1 MHSYKP
7 PPSPRCLLDT
17 PCAIQPLTIGQSRR
31 PTIER
36 DTNPTCRSA
45 LPHEPEPDRDSLFKH
60 YLGCIEFHQRQHF
73 LDEGNAFWRRQVE
86 DEFVNIRAAHHVTGD
101 REILAEAKAR
111 VKRTIDALA
120 VSIEAQYKRTLVLR
134 RALSQQDRPGSRD
147 TTRAAVQPSVLASP
161 GTRGP
166 ELASL
171 VGLVDQSRKAW
182 RASREYATGIQ
193 KVREWRKAHQLPVN
207 LSDPRDE
214 NTELDEPGRDQVQKI
229 VAALRG
235 LQSVR
240 EGILDYDLERDVN
253 AYLIQFT
260 REQSSGSNPSQS
272 QQHGGHGLPDPKK
285 RQLPATPF
293 EESLTDVRFKGK
305 FPDQR
310 ISMNLLL
317 RSAHSNAPDYDRD
330 ILSNDSCQEDLSR
343 DRNILSKHNCDEKD
357 PTRMRYLHIPANN
370 MEARDPYQPPNR
382 CPTCS

>member
-1 MHSYKP
+1 MPAYKP
-7 PPSPRCLLDT
+7 PPSPRRLLDT

-86 DEFVNIRAAHHVTGD
+86 DEFVNIRAAHRVTGD
-101 REILAEAKAR
+101 GEILAEAKAR

-134 RALSQQDRPGSRD
+134 RALSRQDRSDHRD
-147 TTRAAVQPSVLASP
+147 AARANVQPPVLASP
-161 GTRGP
+161 GTRDP
-166 ELASL
+166 EPASL

-193 KVREWRKAHQLPVN
+193 KVREWRKAHQLPVD

-214 NTELDEPGRDQVQKI
+214 TTELDEPGRDRVQKI

-240 EGILDYDLERDVN
+240 EGIADYDLERDVN

-272 QQHGGHGLPDPKK
+272 QQHGGHGFSDPKK

-310 ISMNLLL
+310 ISMNVLL
-317 RSAHSNAPDYDRD
+317 RSAHSNAPDYDHD
-330 ILSNDSCQEDLSR
+330 IPSNDTQEDLSR
-343 DRNILSKHNCDEKD
+343 DQNILSKHNCDEKD